1 MIDSL
6 LKIFEAGLSIWQT
19 AQSTKYQ
26 KAVLDLKQQR
36 AKELEKDNPDHN
48 LIDRCER
55 ELCWLADLAAT
66 EIKGQAFKDL
76 QGQ

>member
-6 LKIFEAGLSIWQT
+6 VRIFEASLTIWKH

-26 KAVLDLKQQR
+26 KAVLDLKR
-36 AKELEKDNPDHN
+36 KIAKENEKEKPDYSY
-48 LIDRCER
+48 IDRCER
-55 ELCWLADLAAT
+55 ELCWLADLAST

>member
-6 LKIFEAGLSIWQT
+6 VKIFEAGLSIWAT
-19 AQSTKYQ
+19 AQSRKYQ
-26 KAVLDLKQQR
+26 KAVLDLKIKR
-36 AKELEKDNPDHN
+36 AKELEKTNPDYN
-48 LIDRCER
+48 FVDRCER
-55 ELCWLADLAAT
+55 ELCWLADLAST